1 MHEKRSLMSLLIHAL
16 ASNFSIPGPRRYITL
31 PVGMTGSQPHL
42 PSATMFSS
50 ATRMCLAPFTYSN

>member
-1 MHEKRSLMSLLIHAL
+1 MHEKRLLMSLLIYAL
-16 ASNFSIPGPRRYITL
+16 ASNFSIPGPSLYIML

-50 ATRMCLAPFTYSN
+50 ATRMCLASLTYSN